1 MTLYDLQHRRLSLSQ
16 WVSAYSYDAAWRNI
30 EVEHYAYLRDRANA
44 LLLFSEITHE
54 IRNFLV
60 TEAVNKY
67 MAFIRLNAEAELS
80 WMLHYRYDVLEGDS
94 IVGKIGE
101 GGHLYSLDHKLL
113 GCVSDTPGV
122 VPRVIQYV
130 DYAPVVV
137 GTLDGLQIHRPT
149 GEPWRLVLRRNL
161 NVQRWAAS

>member
-1 MTLYDLQHRRLSLSQ
+1 MNLFDLRHKRLSLSQ
-16 WVSAYSYDAAWRNI
+16 WATAYSYDAAWRNI
-30 EVEHYAYLRDRANA
+30 EVEHYAYLRDRANQ
-44 LLLFSEITHE
+44 LLLFSEITFE

-60 TEAVNKY
+60 TEAFDKY
-67 MAFIRLNAEAELS
+67 QAYVHLNAEAELG
-80 WMLHYRYDVLEGDS
+80 WMLHYRYDVLEGDR
-94 IVGKIGE
+94 IVAKIGE

-122 VPRVIQYV
+122 VPRIIQYV

-137 GTLDGLQIHRPT
+137 GTLDGLQIHRPA

-161 NVQRWAAS
+161 NIQRWAAS